1 MKAGILVVIR
11 PRESL
16 GLNKTQGSGW
26 CLEAKK
32 GTVLTKRVL
41 MEREGKKMLRLLF

>member
-1 MKAGILVVIR
+1 MKAGILVLIR

-26 CLEAKK
+26 SLE
-32 GTVLTKRVL
+32 TK
-41 MEREGKKMLRLLF
+41 EGQS